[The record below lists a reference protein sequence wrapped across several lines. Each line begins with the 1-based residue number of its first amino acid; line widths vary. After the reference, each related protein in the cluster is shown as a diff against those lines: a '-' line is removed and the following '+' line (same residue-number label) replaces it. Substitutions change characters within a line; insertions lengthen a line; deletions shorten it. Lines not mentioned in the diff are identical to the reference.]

1 MNSMSSADRQCRR
14 AFSIVEA
21 TLAMLLIGTTLVA
34 AMNVSAAAHRTS
46 ANANQRQQA
55 YRLAHVLM
63 AEVMSQP
70 AVGTD
75 SSNATGGARL
85 GNFDHIE
92 DYDGYR
98 QRSPRDCQHN
108 LLASSQWQWGVD
120 LGTRAS
126 ETIDSRVVDAG
137 MRTVLVFVEMPD
149 GSRVQLRALRNSSAR
164 MERGHKSVTQE
175 IVQVPIEITLGDG
188 SVLYAAPSVRANR
201 PPAGSEPTVG
211 VR

>member
-1 MNSMSSADRQCRR
+1 MRQYAPTSRR
-14 AFSIVEA
+14 GFSIVEA

-46 ANANQRQQA
+46 ASANQRQQA

-75 SSNATGGARL
+75 STNAAGGARL

-92 DYDGYR
+92 DYDGFSER
-98 QRSPRDCQHN
+98 PPRDSQN
-108 LLASSQWQWGVD
+108 NPIGSSSWSWGVT

-126 ETIDSRVVDAG
+126 ETIDSRVLDAG
-137 MRTVLVFVEMPD
+137 VRTVLVFVELPD
-149 GSRVQLRALRNSSAR
+149 GSRVRLRALRTSSAR

-175 IVQVPIEITLGDG
+175 IVQVPIQITLGDG
-188 SVLYAAPSVRANR
+188 SVLHAAPSVRANR
-201 PPAGSEPTVG
+201 PPAGSNPTVG
-211 VR
+211 AR

>member
-1 MNSMSSADRQCRR
+1 MTRIHPHCRR
-14 AFSIVEA
+14 GFSIVEA

-55 YRLAHVLM
+55 YRLAQVLM

-75 SSNATGGARL
+75 GSNATGGARL

-92 DYDGYR
+92 DYDGFNE
-98 QRSPRDCQHN
+98 SPPRDALHN
-108 LLASSQWQWGVD
+108 PLASASWRWGVT
-120 LGTRAS
+120 LGSRAP
-126 ETIDSRVVDAG
+126 ETIDARSLDAG
-137 MRTVLVFVEMPD
+137 MRTVLVFVELPD
-149 GSRVQLRALRNSSAR
+149 GSRVRLRALRSGSSR
-164 MERGHKSVTQE
+164 LERQHKVVSQE
-175 IVQVPIEITLGDG
+175 IVQVPIEIVLGDG
-188 SVLYAAPSVRANR
+188 SVLYAAPSVRAKR
-201 PPAGSEPTVG
+201 PPAGSDPTVG

>member
-1 MNSMSSADRQCRR
+1 MHPHCCRG
-14 AFSIVEA
+14 FSIVEA

-75 SSNATGGARL
+75 GSNASGGARL

-98 QRSPRDCQHN
+98 QIPPRDSQNN
-108 LLASSQWQWGVD
+108 LLVVGAWRWGVD

-126 ETIDSRVVDAG
+126 ETIDSRVLDAG
-137 MRTVLVFVEMPD
+137 MRTVTVFVELPD
-149 GSRVQLRALRNSSAR
+149 GSRVHLRALRSSSAR
-164 MERGHKSVTQE
+164 MEQGHKSVTQE

-188 SVLYAAPSVRANR
+188 SVLYAAPSVQANR
-201 PPAGSEPTVG
+201 PPAGSDPTVG